1 MKPNET
7 LAQQEFLAA
16 RKRRR
21 KLIALLRVL
30 VLFAFLALWEL
41 SARLGLIND
50 FIFSSPSRVI
60 LCFSSMI
67 LTAALFS
74 TPASRSGKRS

>member
-21 KLIALLRVL
+21 KLISLLRVL

-50 FIFSSPSRVI
+50 FIFVNFPY
-60 LCFSSMI
+60 F
-67 LTAALFS
+67 
-74 TPASRSGKRS
+74 